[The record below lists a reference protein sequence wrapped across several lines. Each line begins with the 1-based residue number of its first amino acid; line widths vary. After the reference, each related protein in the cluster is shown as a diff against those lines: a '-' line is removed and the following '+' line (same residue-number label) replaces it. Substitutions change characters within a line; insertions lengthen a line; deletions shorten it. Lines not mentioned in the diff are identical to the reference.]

1 VCENH
6 GRSYVRSGQERQES
20 QDEGRNEMSE
30 TELMKAIDSA
40 SSLTDLAEIEA
51 QINASGLPESAKERL
66 RALVAARRRKIIKPP
81 RG

>member
-1 VCENH
+1 
-6 GRSYVRSGQERQES
+6 
-20 QDEGRNEMSE
+20 MSE